1 MTQTFSLTP
10 DQRRANR
17 LLGSA
22 ATHILLRGGA
32 RSGKTFVLVRAM
44 VIRALRAGARGTAFS
59 ATG

>member
-22 ATHILLRGGA
+22 ATHILLRGAGPG
-32 RSGKTFVLVRAM
+32 SG
-44 VIRALRAGARGTAFS
+44 
-59 ATG
+59 